1 MVTEFY
7 LHFDSFIENFG
18 THVITSITIGGKD
31 VIYVKQHN
39 TSPLSKLEIKNYIQ
53 DIGNQRFSD
62 INSHTSSGQTKSKD
76 KASSLKFHIYLYT
89 FMSFK
94 FNIGWNIT
102 LGYINFIIYRVLNH
116 FHSIVKEFTL
126 NLQQQH
132 ILPGKKYV
140 IYVVPFYL

>member
-76 KASSLKFHIYLYT
+76 KASSLKFQIFLYT
-89 FMSFK
+89 FISFK
-94 FNIGWNIT
+94 FNIAWNIT
-102 LGYINFIIYRVLNH
+102 LGCNNIIMCRALNH